1 MKFISVIPARGG
13 SKRLKRK
20 NIKMLA
26 GKPLIAYTII
36 ESLKSE
42 RFDRIIVSTEDS
54 EIAHISENYGAE
66 IIKRPDNLSRDDTPT
81 IDVIFHVIEQLKVDM
96 DESLTIVLLQPT
108 SPLRIAEDI
117 NKCIDLFLNNKCE
130 SLVSVC
136 KVSHPIN
143 WFFRI
148 DGDYLKPL
156 LDRNILKKDN
166 QDFNSFY
173 QLNGAIYII
182 ELKTLQKYKSFICK
196 YTIPYIMPIERS
208 VDIDTEKDFLL
219 AKLLIKKLNQLN
231 TS

>member
-1 MKFISVIPARGG
+1 MKFISIIPARGG

-26 GKPLIAYTII
+26 GKPLISYTII

-42 RFDRIIVSTEDS
+42 RIDIVIVSTEDS
-54 EIAHISENYGAE
+54 EIAHISKDYGAE

-81 IDVIFHVIEQLKVDM
+81 IDVVFHIIEQIKADI
-96 DESLTIVLLQPT
+96 DEPLAIVLLQPT
-108 SPLRIAEDI
+108 SPLRVVEDI
-117 NKCIDLFLNNKCE
+117 NTCIDLFLNNKCE

-148 DGDYLKPL
+148 DGDYLNPL
-156 LDRNILKKDN
+156 FNKNILKKFTHDY
-166 QDFNSFY
+166 NSFY

-182 ELKTLQKYKSFICK
+182 EPKTLQKYKSFICK
-196 YTIPYIMPIERS
+196 NTIPYIMSFERS
-208 VDIDTEKDFLL
+208 VDIDNELDLKLAEFFISNEK
-219 AKLLIKKLNQLN
+219 N
-231 TS
+231 